1 MKKEIIFPLV
11 IGIICGILVMI
22 FWQFTAKLNNATAAL
37 AQLEQ
42 ATAQNTQTIN
52 DVVSFINQATGA
64 NQNANGGAA
73 TPAPAATP
81 AE

>member
-1 MKKEIIFPLV
+1 
-11 IGIICGILVMI
+11 MI
-22 FWQFTAKLNNATAAL
+22 FWQFTAKLNNATVAL

-64 NQNANGGAA
+64 NQNANGS
-73 TPAPAATP
+73 TPAPTPTP

>member
-37 AQLEQ
+37 VQLEQ

-64 NQNANGGAA
+64 NQNAESG
-73 TPAPAATP
+73 TPAPTP